1 MLMPDSFSAR
11 TCRLRFSSSIMNL
24 HCRDSLRDTM
34 STIESMQLM
43 HRSYCEVKHP
53 PAKHSPAG
61 RHTRHNVQTQR
72 RYLQISIPGHSIFW
86 KSIHF
91 SKSIHHASRHNA
103 SISTELAMDNL
114 VEVWHVS
121 CKTDRAPSCH
131 EDQQSSSYRPHHL
144 SDYWKTGS
152 PGTQHAPDSIV
163 FDKR

>member
-1 MLMPDSFSAR
+1 MKDLYPHIINTQYLNSFAHATAPYTPPHTPIIYDAR
-11 TCRLRFSSSIMNL
+11 TCRLRFSSSITTL
-24 HCRDSLRDTM
+24 QCRDSLRDIL

-114 VEVWHVS
+114 VEV
-121 CKTDRAPSCH
+121 
-131 EDQQSSSYRPHHL
+131 
-144 SDYWKTGS
+144 
-152 PGTQHAPDSIV
+152 
-163 FDKR
+163 